1 LHCYI
6 LELMMYVAYAC
17 PVLQEL
23 EVSECKQFLSKHSI
37 SFILQKKKLNVF
49 KRTIKWYDMKSSA
62 Y

>member
-1 LHCYI
+1 
-6 LELMMYVAYAC
+6 MMYVAYAC